1 MFSGDMEDLKKTQI
15 EFVEMKTMTEMKNT
29 LDRTNY
35 RLDIAEKPGA
45 NLKTW
50 QSKLYTMNADR
61 NKSGGTK
68 GTEHQ

>member
-1 MFSGDMEDLKKTQI
+1 
-15 EFVEMKTMTEMKNT
+15 MKAMTEMKNT
-29 LDRTNY
+29 LDRINY
-35 RLDIAEKPGA
+35 RLDIAEKTGV

-50 QSKLYTMNADR
+50 HYKLYTMKPDR